1 SILVLAHLLRRPCSC
16 HGVRRDR
23 PPSRAH
29 MVSAAA
35 GATPTAHAPTAAGA
49 ELVFLVRICTLQDRS
64 TTAPT
69 RVPGAAAPRASAP
82 RAPGLTSGPSN
93 PGPLADA
100 SGCLGPA
107 LGPEDK
113 G

>member
-1 SILVLAHLLRRPCSC
+1 MLTARHAHGCPVLLPVPFLVLWSILVLAHLLRRPCSC

-29 MVSAAA
+29 M
-35 GATPTAHAPTAAGA
+35 
-49 ELVFLVRICTLQDRS
+49 DRS
-64 TTAPT
+64 TTVPT

-82 RAPGLTSGPSN
+82 RAPGLTTGPSN